1 MLGANLAKITCSFL
15 DEGWT
20 WTKIH
25 KTLFGLRA
33 GTQNGFITK
42 FKIYFS
48 ITTIVFLL

>member
-1 MLGANLAKITCSFL
+1 MLGANLAKIPFSCL
-15 DEGWT
+15 DDKAGQWT

-42 FKIYFS
+42 IQSLF
-48 ITTIVFLL
+48 